1 MSHNVLGIFVL
12 EEFMS
17 VAKGRINHA
26 KAILGPE
33 LHFQLANT
41 SVLLVG
47 AGGIG
52 CELRGLACFENCVDE
67 LMVFQ
72 SYICSKKH
80 RSHWLWEDYCAR
92 LRHH

>member
-1 MSHNVLGIFVL
+1 
-12 EEFMS
+12 MS
-17 VAKGRINHA
+17 VAKGRVNHA

-33 LHFQLANT
+33 LHFQHANT

-52 CELRGLACFENCVDE
+52 CELRRLARLENCVDE

-72 SYICSKKH
+72 SHVCSKEH
-80 RSHWLWEDYCAR
+80 RSYRLWEDYCA
-92 LRHH
+92 

>member
-1 MSHNVLGIFVL
+1 
-12 EEFMS
+12 MS
-17 VAKGRINHA
+17 VAKGRISHA

-52 CELRGLACFENCVDE
+52 CELRRL
-67 LMVFQ
+67 
-72 SYICSKKH
+72 
-80 RSHWLWEDYCAR
+80 AR
-92 LRHH
+92 LERRVDKLTILTVYS